1 MEKKPW
7 QSHQD
12 LACAALAFVLGLGIG
27 WLDLQVTEVA
37 LTILSLLAAGL
48 VSGLIQ
54 PAAAWRW
61 AVLITAGLPIM
72 ATLSLAAGWQTA
84 EPAGPDFRIVLVA
97 RAFAL
102 VGPYT
107 GALIRRTVQTPTQ
120 KDGV

>member
-1 MEKKPW
+1 MFSR
-7 QSHQD
+7 QSHRD
-12 LACAALAFVLGLGIG
+12 LACGVLAFILGVGIG

-37 LTILSLLAAGL
+37 VTILALLVTGL
-48 VSGLIQ
+48 LLGLLQ

-72 ATLSLAAGWQTA
+72 AALALAAGWQTA

-97 RAFAL
+97 LAFTL
-102 VGPYT
+102 VGSYA